1 MLKDQIISLFILFK
15 NLKSGGFFIVEEI
28 DFPEKR
34 KYMRVDQE
42 FPDLKTILN
51 KIINKEN
58 FNSKYINENEKNY
71 FLENFDTIKFY
82 TGNINEIAIIKKK

>member
-1 MLKDQIISLFILFK
+1 M
-15 NLKSGGFFIVEEI
+15 EEI

-34 KYMRVDQE
+34 EDMRVGQE

-51 KIINKEN
+51 KIINKED
-58 FNSKYINENEKNY
+58 FKSIYINETKKL

-82 TGNINEIAIIKKK
+82 TGNINEIAL